1 MKLEPATTANTDN
14 DAPRLLADAWRRKR
28 VFLRLAFAAC
38 LALMA
43 GCASVGTSVGHVW
56 HDSGRAGSAT
66 LGKTLVL
73 ALAPKAEVVMVL
85 EDEWVRQ
92 LRQKGIDASAAN
104 PLLPGESPPDKER
117 VVALVKARGFDT
129 LLVSRLVDVKEV
141 EREVSAY
148 QVGVV
153 ETTLYDAG
161 TERKFWSAR
170 ADTFLINPTG
180 ERIIAVRGERARDF
194 VQALVAEMSES
205 KLL

>member
-1 MKLEPATTANTDN
+1 
-14 DAPRLLADAWRRKR
+14 
-28 VFLRLAFAAC
+28 
-38 LALMA
+38 MA

-56 HDSGRAGSAT
+56 QDSGRAGSAT

-85 EDEWVRQ
+85 ESEWVRQ
-92 LRQKGIDASAAN
+92 LRQRGIDASAAN
-104 PLLPGESPPDKER
+104 LLLPGESPPDKER
-117 VVALVKARGFDT
+117 VVELVKTRGFDT
-129 LLVSRLVDVKEV
+129 LLVSRLVDVKQV
-141 EREVSAY
+141 EREVSSY

-161 TERKFWSAR
+161 TEQRFWSAR

-180 ERIIAVRGERARDF
+180 KRITELRSERAREL
-194 VQALVAEMSES
+194 VQRLMEEMSKS